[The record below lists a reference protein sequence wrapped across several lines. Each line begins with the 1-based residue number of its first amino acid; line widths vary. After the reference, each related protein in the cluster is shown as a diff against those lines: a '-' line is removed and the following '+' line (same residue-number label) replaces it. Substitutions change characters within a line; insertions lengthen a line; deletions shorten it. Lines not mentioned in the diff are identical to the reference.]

1 MNVRDLAN
9 RITRRVNPNTTGNIL
24 IATPPVVDDEG
35 IAVTHYDKLPCIV
48 QVQPLDAGDIKTL
61 EFMNIQGVE
70 QSIFLNGNYEA
81 LDRLNQKGGDL
92 IEFNGRVW
100 KVLVVFSRWPQA
112 GWCKL
117 GVVGQLDKVS
127 SGE

>member
-9 RITRRVNPNTTGNIL
+9 RMTRKVNPNTPGVIL
-24 IATPPVVDDEG
+24 VAQKQVYDAEG
-35 IAVTHYDKLPCIV
+35 VSTMQYEEVPCSV

-61 EFMNIQGVE
+61 DFMNIQGVE

-81 LDRLNQKGGDL
+81 IDRLNQTGGDL
-92 IEFNGRVW
+92 IRFNGRTW
-100 KVLVVFSRWPQA
+100 KVVVVFARWPQA

-117 GVVGQLDKVS
+117 GVVGQLDES
-127 SGE
+127 PAP